1 MNFSRTRTI
10 IAVLL
15 AGLSVSPAWAISEG
29 GAIFLLI
36 RPGAR
41 PSGMGSAFSAIAN
54 DATATYF
61 NPAGLAYLMPE
72 QIQQISMEDIR
83 DWPRLAAD
91 LQDRESFY
99 LFQPQEFIDPASLT
113 IMAGQSPLLGQN
125 DILDWQALLGQE
137 STGSVPAWDKL
148 WGQLGDSV
156 WSAAVS
162 QAREGELTNDKK
174 RLILSGLNRRL
185 WDGQIYNQAS
195 AAGFMLSPQVRAM
208 ADPAKFGPGK
218 IALNASDIPDP
229 AKLAER
235 LKNSQEPLSRYLW
248 GRFSAEARARL
259 QRGEAAGQALADEL
273 NRIIRGKIYQPSRF
287 ALPQLDSVLIAK
299 VSLNPKGDQL
309 AALNLRLLEAAYY
322 PELAV
327 QPDYGAMDKTAAVML
342 NRAVLEA
349 CLPGAIKPLGE
360 RLSSQPWPA
369 YLKDLMAQPAWDSL
383 RTWPLQ
389 ESPGDEGPALLAEYF
404 NAALNGYG
412 AEGTEQQNHLPRL
425 KAMRAELEGL
435 YPGMIR
441 SHQDKIRASVQMH
454 LRGLIQPDQRAA
466 ADRYQPGRPV
476 SQEEKETLLNA
487 LNQLLSNRVLYHP
500 DHFPP
505 AKLSPEAAS
514 LVREGVEYLTLEE
527 LTLLNRRLLESAL
540 PGLIKKRVA
549 PPSRHATLMHSPW
562 FSEIWGD
569 VGDMYYEF
577 IAYAQPVKDWGVF
590 GGNVI
595 FLSEGTNQRIDND
608 NNVIGTFSSYE
619 FSPTLSYANRIYRNL
634 AGGINLKLIYS
645 HLAPFGAPGE
655 QGKGIATTWAVDL
668 GLLYQSP
675 LEGLALGLNVQNIGP
690 KLTYIDAQE
699 ADPLSRNLRVG
710 TAYDILDG
718 KYTKLTAAWD
728 FTKTIVD
735 LSPDRPWKEEIK
747 DVVHHLGMEYWYLG
761 PASLA
766 LRGGYVLDEVGNI
779 KGPTYGAGVGYRKI
793 QFDFAMEPGGDLQ
806 NFNKKFS
813 LSAVF

>member
-1 MNFSRTRTI
+1 MNFSRIRLM
-10 IAVLL
+10 IAALL
-15 AGLSVSPAWAISEG
+15 ALLAVSQAWAISEG

-41 PSGMGSAFSAIAN
+41 PSGMGSAFAAIAN

-72 QIQQISMEDIR
+72 QIQQISLEDVR

-99 LFQPQEFIDPASLT
+99 LLQPEEFNDPASLT
-113 IMAGQSPLLGQN
+113 ITAGQSPLLGHN
-125 DILDWQALLGQE
+125 DILDWKVLLGQNP
-137 STGSVPAWDKL
+137 TGSVPALERL
-148 WGQLGDSV
+148 WSEPGDSA

-162 QAREGELTNDKK
+162 KGREGELSNDEK
-174 RLILSGLNRRL
+174 RLVLTGLNRRL
-185 WDGQIYNQAS
+185 QDGQLYRQAS
-195 AAGFMLSPQVRAM
+195 AAGFILPPQVRAV

-218 IALNASDIPDP
+218 SSLSAADIAGP

-248 GRFSAEARARL
+248 GRFSAGGKAKL
-259 QRGEAAGQALADEL
+259 HRGEPAGQVLADEL
-273 NRIIRGKIYQPSRF
+273 NRVIRGQIYQPSRF
-287 ALPQLDSVLIAK
+287 ASYQLDSGLVVKAT
-299 VSLNPKGDQL
+299 LNPKGDEL
-309 AALNLRLLEAAYY
+309 AALNLRLLEVAYY
-322 PELAV
+322 PELAI
-327 QPDYGAMDKTAAVML
+327 QPDYGAMDKDAAL
-342 NRAVLEA
+342 RIDRAVLEA
-349 CLPGAIKPLGE
+349 CLSGAIKPLEE

-369 YLKDLMAQPAWDSL
+369 YMKDLMAQPAWDSL
-383 RTWPLQ
+383 RAWPLQ
-389 ESPGDEGPALLAEYF
+389 DNPGDEGPALLAEYF

-412 AEGTEQQNHLPRL
+412 AEGTEQQGHLARL
-425 KAMRAELEGL
+425 KAMRTELEGL

-441 SHQDKIRASVQMH
+441 NHQEKIRASVQMH
-454 LRGLIQPDQRAA
+454 VRGLMQPDQRTAV
-466 ADRYQPGRPV
+466 DRYQPGRAV
-476 SQEEKETLLNA
+476 SREEKEILLNA
-487 LNQLLSNRVLYHP
+487 LNQMLPNLALYSQEY
-500 DHFPP
+500 FPP
-505 AKLSPEAAS
+505 AKLDPEAAA

-540 PGLIKKRVA
+540 PGLIKKRAV

-634 AGGINLKLIYS
+634 AGGVNLKLIYS

-735 LSPDRPWKEEIK
+735 LSPDRPWKEELK

-766 LRGGYVLDEVGNI
+766 LRGGYVLDEVGHI

-806 NFNKKFS
+806 HFNKKFS